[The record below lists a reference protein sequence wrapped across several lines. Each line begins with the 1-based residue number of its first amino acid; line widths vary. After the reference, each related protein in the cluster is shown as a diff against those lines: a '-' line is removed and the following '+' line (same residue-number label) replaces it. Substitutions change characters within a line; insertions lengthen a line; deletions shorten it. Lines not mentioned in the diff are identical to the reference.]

1 MVVQEEMEAIVVVI
15 VNHVTKTSIGAV
27 VAIANG
33 MIVMA
38 VAMVIDP
45 KDKIMNINEV
55 KKDLDEFHFGCLK
68 IEGFDDDLSISITLF
83 FNHLN

>member
-1 MVVQEEMEAIVVVI
+1 MVVQEVMEAIVVVI

-45 KDKIMNINEV
+45 KDKIMIINEV
-55 KKDLDEFHFGCLK
+55 KM
-68 IEGFDDDLSISITLF
+68 I
-83 FNHLN
+83 

>member
-1 MVVQEEMEAIVVVI
+1 MVVQEEMEATVVVI

-45 KDKIMNINEV
+45 KDKIMIINEV
-55 KKDLDEFHFGCLK
+55 KYH
-68 IEGFDDDLSISITLF
+68 I
-83 FNHLN
+83 

>member
-45 KDKIMNINEV
+45 KDKIMIINEV
-55 KKDLDEFHFGCLK
+55 KMILTTFILDG
-68 IEGFDDDLSISITLF
+68 
-83 FNHLN
+83 

>member
-15 VNHVTKTSIGAV
+15 VNHVMKTSIGVV

-45 KDKIMNINEV
+45 NDIIMTINEV
-55 KKDLDEFHFGCLK
+55 RYYDEQV
-68 IEGFDDDLSISITLF
+68 
-83 FNHLN
+83 

>member
-45 KDKIMNINEV
+45 KDKIMIINEV
-55 KKDLDEFHFGCLK
+55 KYH
-68 IEGFDDDLSISITLF
+68 I
-83 FNHLN
+83 

>member
-1 MVVQEEMEAIVVVI
+1 MVVQEEMGAIVVVI
-15 VNHVTKTSIGAV
+15 VNHVTKISIGAV

-45 KDKIMNINEV
+45 NDKIMIINEV
-55 KKDLDEFHFGCLK
+55 
-68 IEGFDDDLSISITLF
+68 I
-83 FNHLN
+83 

>member
-45 KDKIMNINEV
+45 KDKIMIINEV
-55 KKDLDEFHFGCLK
+55 KKILTTFILDG
-68 IEGFDDDLSISITLF
+68 
-83 FNHLN
+83 